1 MESTTTRVVSS
12 RPALD
17 DENHRRRVPAA
28 SSRGRTAPVRR
39 RRRRRRRVVG
49 RQRQEV
55 FQASKT
61 RGLGKGRP
69 LSERK
74 WADEIGKTRRARVP
88 TGAEQKQVQT
98 RDGETSVHSREQR
111 GEEEEFGEETRGGE
125 QESGGEVAVDASF
138 RAKAGLVDVGAVRVV

>member
-1 MESTTTRVVSS
+1 MESTTPTTRSVVSS
-12 RPALD
+12 RPALG

-39 RRRRRRRVVG
+39 RRRVG
-49 RQRQEV
+49 RRQRQEV

-61 RGLGKGRP
+61 RGLGKRRP
-69 LSERK
+69 LSERR
-74 WADEIGKTRRARVP
+74 AEIGKTRRARVP

-125 QESGGEVAVDASF
+125 QESGGEVAVDESF
-138 RAKAGLVDVGAVRVV
+138 RAKTGVVDVGAVRVV